1 MKQSFSARVWELATS
16 IPEGRVTTYGIL
28 AKAAGGGSLA
38 ARSITS
44 ILGKAPNQAA
54 IPYHRI
60 VYANGKTW
68 MTPDCEDK
76 RRDIYEIEGILVNQK
91 GMITNFEEVVYYFD

>member
-1 MKQSFSARVWELATS
+1 
-16 IPEGRVTTYGIL
+16 
-28 AKAAGGGSLA
+28 
-38 ARSITS
+38 
-44 ILGKAPNQAA
+44 
-54 IPYHRI
+54 
-60 VYANGKTW
+60 